1 MQENNLGIYDVLYF
15 DTEEVK
21 YDYARY
27 YAEDEDHAVD
37 KFCRQYPE
45 RYRIQ
50 EVIYRGEA

>member
-1 MQENNLGIYDVLYF
+1 MTNYGIYDVLYF